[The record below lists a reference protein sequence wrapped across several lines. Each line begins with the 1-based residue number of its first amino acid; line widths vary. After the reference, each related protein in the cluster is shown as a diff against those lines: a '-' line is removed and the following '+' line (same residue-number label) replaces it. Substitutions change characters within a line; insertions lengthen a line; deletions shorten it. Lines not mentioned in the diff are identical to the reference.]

1 VQTRLE
7 AIKRELESVTASL
20 RNEMAGL
27 KRATTNPLGR

>member
-1 VQTRLE
+1 VDSTVAQ
-7 AIKRELESVTASL
+7 L